1 MEQAADTILEIR
13 NISKKFPGVQ
23 VLSGMSF
30 SVKAGEIHALLGEN
44 GAGKSTLM
52 KIIMGQYAADE
63 GEIVFNGEV
72 LEGMNTAAILK
83 KGISMVYQELNNL
96 PYLTIA
102 ENVFV
107 GREPK
112 QKNRCFVDKKE
123 MNRACGRLLKEFG
136 QTLKPGA
143 MMGELSV
150 AQAQVIEIIK
160 AVSRNARVV
169 IMDEPTSS
177 LSASEVEELYG
188 TIRRL
193 KSQGIAVIY
202 ISHRLEELFEIA
214 DRVTVL
220 RDGQF
225 IATRRVE
232 ETTKDELIRLMVGRE
247 LENLY
252 PKQPAEIGGTV
263 LEVRHLVRRGV
274 VNDVSFSVRSGEIL
288 GISGL
293 VGAGRSETARAIFGL
308 DPLDSGEIVLEGRPL
323 RIRSPRDAIRSRI
336 VMASEDRKNVG
347 LVLCRSVKE
356 NISLPNLKLV
366 SKGIF
371 LRKKREKRLTEEA
384 AGKLSTK
391 IRSVEQEAVSLSGG
405 NQQKVVLSKWL
416 LAKPK
421 VMILDEPTRGI
432 DVGAKAEIH
441 RIISGLAA
449 EGMAVIMI
457 SSELGEILGMSDR
470 ILVMGEGRIKGE
482 FSREEVSAGNVSQED
497 ILKVALGGNAG

>member
-177 LSASEVEELYG
+177 LSASEVEELYLSL
-188 TIRRL
+188 IH
-193 KSQGIAVIY
+193 
-202 ISHRLEELFEIA
+202 ISLDVF
-214 DRVTVL
+214 
-220 RDGQF
+220 
-225 IATRRVE
+225 
-232 ETTKDELIRLMVGRE
+232 VGR
-247 LENLY
+247 
-252 PKQPAEIGGTV
+252 KD
-263 LEVRHLVRRGV
+263 H
-274 VNDVSFSVRSGEIL
+274 
-288 GISGL
+288 
-293 VGAGRSETARAIFGL
+293 
-308 DPLDSGEIVLEGRPL
+308 
-323 RIRSPRDAIRSRI
+323 
-336 VMASEDRKNVG
+336 
-347 LVLCRSVKE
+347 
-356 NISLPNLKLV
+356 SL
-366 SKGIF
+366 
-371 LRKKREKRLTEEA
+371 
-384 AGKLSTK
+384 
-391 IRSVEQEAVSLSGG
+391 
-405 NQQKVVLSKWL
+405 KVVIN
-416 LAKPK
+416 P
-421 VMILDEPTRGI
+421 
-432 DVGAKAEIH
+432 
-441 RIISGLAA
+441 
-449 EGMAVIMI
+449 
-457 SSELGEILGMSDR
+457 
-470 ILVMGEGRIKGE
+470 
-482 FSREEVSAGNVSQED
+482 
-497 ILKVALGGNAG
+497 